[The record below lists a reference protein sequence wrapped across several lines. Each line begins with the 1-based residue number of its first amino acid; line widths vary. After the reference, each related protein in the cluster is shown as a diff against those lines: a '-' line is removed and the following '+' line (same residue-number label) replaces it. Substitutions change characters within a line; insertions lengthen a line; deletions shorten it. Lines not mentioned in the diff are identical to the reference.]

1 MAAGGRK
8 PLGQC
13 LVEQGSLSQ
22 EGLARAL
29 EEQRRTG
36 AALRDVLLKL
46 ELVPERAILDYY
58 QDQLGIPVMD
68 VSTYALEPEIVQLV
82 PERVARQYH
91 VLPLFKIGNTI
102 TVAMADPLDFVA
114 IDEVKQS
121 TGLQVDVVVSS
132 EAQIREAVE
141 RQHPMT
147 GGLEQLAKEQ
157 GLKQAV
163 AEIAGARPEE
173 DGPIIRFVNM
183 IVQQALR
190 DGASDL
196 HFEPEESSFRIR
208 FRVDGILRE
217 ISVQSKTLYASIVS
231 RVKVMA
237 TLDISERRLPQ
248 DGRVRMTALGREL
261 DVRVSTFPTIHGE
274 NIVMRLLDRSAAL
287 VGLEELGLA
296 KDHFAVV
303 SRMIERPN
311 GIVLV
316 TGPTGSG
323 KTTTLYSCIH
333 KINRVD
339 RNIVTLEDPV
349 EYHMASIRQTQVDP
363 DIGLTFARGL
373 RALLRQDPDVILV
386 GEIRDGDTAEIA
398 VRSALTGHLVLSTL
412 HTNDACGAIPR
423 LIDMKIEPFLL
434 SSAMIGV
441 AAQRLVRRVCEKC
454 RAPFEP
460 PAELLAQ
467 LGVAR
472 GKSKFAHGKGCP
484 ACGGTGY
491 HGRVGIFEVLEV
503 DDEVRELIATRAS
516 AEEVSRAARR
526 RGMRSLRDDAIRQA
540 SEGVTTLEEALRVTH
555 PDSPALD
562 STRVAPSAER

>member
-13 LVEQGSLSQ
+13 LVEQGTLSQ

-58 QDQLGIPVMD
+58 EDQLGIPVMD

-82 PERVARQYH
+82 PERVARQYR
-91 VLPLFKIGNTI
+91 VLPLFKIGNTL

-132 EAQIREAVE
+132 ETQIREAVE

-217 ISVQSKTLYASIVS
+217 ISVQSKALYASIVS

-248 DGRVRMTALGREL
+248 DGRVRMNALGRDL

-296 KDHFAVV
+296 KKHFTVV

-349 EYHMASIRQTQVDP
+349 EYHMSSIRQTQVDP

-412 HTNDACGAIPR
+412 HTNDASGAIPR

-434 SSAMIGV
+434 SSAMVGV
-441 AAQRLVRRVCEKC
+441 IAQRLVRRVCDKC
-454 RAPFEP
+454 RAPFDP
-460 PAELLAQ
+460 PAELLTE
-467 LGVAR
+467 LGLGR
-472 GKSKFAHGKGCP
+472 GKAKFAHGKGCA

-491 HGRVGIFEVLEV
+491 HGRIGIFEVLEV
-503 DDEVRELIATRAS
+503 NDEVRDMITTRAS
-516 AEEVSRAARR
+516 AEDLARAVRKH
-526 RGMRSLRDDAIRQA
+526 GMGSLRDDAVRQA
-540 SEGVTTLEEALRVTH
+540 SDGMTTLEEALRVTNS
-555 PDSPALD
+555 DS
-562 STRVAPSAER
+562 RVQEAGHAGADA

>member
-190 DGASDL
+190 DLSL
-196 HFEPEESSFRIR
+196 
-208 FRVDGILRE
+208 
-217 ISVQSKTLYASIVS
+217 
-231 RVKVMA
+231 
-237 TLDISERRLPQ
+237 
-248 DGRVRMTALGREL
+248 
-261 DVRVSTFPTIHGE
+261 IH
-274 NIVMRLLDRSAAL
+274 I
-287 VGLEELGLA
+287 
-296 KDHFAVV
+296 
-303 SRMIERPN
+303 
-311 GIVLV
+311 
-316 TGPTGSG
+316 
-323 KTTTLYSCIH
+323 
-333 KINRVD
+333 
-339 RNIVTLEDPV
+339 
-349 EYHMASIRQTQVDP
+349 
-363 DIGLTFARGL
+363 
-373 RALLRQDPDVILV
+373 
-386 GEIRDGDTAEIA
+386 
-398 VRSALTGHLVLSTL
+398 
-412 HTNDACGAIPR
+412 
-423 LIDMKIEPFLL
+423 
-434 SSAMIGV
+434 
-441 AAQRLVRRVCEKC
+441 
-454 RAPFEP
+454 
-460 PAELLAQ
+460 
-467 LGVAR
+467 
-472 GKSKFAHGKGCP
+472 
-484 ACGGTGY
+484 
-491 HGRVGIFEVLEV
+491 
-503 DDEVRELIATRAS
+503 
-516 AEEVSRAARR
+516 
-526 RGMRSLRDDAIRQA
+526 
-540 SEGVTTLEEALRVTH
+540 
-555 PDSPALD
+555 
-562 STRVAPSAER
+562 